1 MFKKKVLI
9 GMSRPITPT
18 QGWLSINQA
27 ADYIGMSRKSID
39 KAVKLKEQN
48 KCNATLRIKYVGNEK
63 RISRKSLDETEKI
76 ITTLK

>member
-1 MFKKKVLI
+1 
-9 GMSRPITPT
+9 MSRPITPT
-18 QGWLSINQA
+18 QGWLSISQA

-39 KAVKLKEQN
+39 KAVRLKEQ
-48 KCNATLRIKYVGNEK
+48 KKSNATLRIKYVGNEK

>member
-1 MFKKKVLI
+1 
-9 GMSRPITPT
+9 MSRPITPT

-48 KCNATLRIKYVGNEK
+48 KCNATYKVRWQ
-63 RISRKSLDETEKI
+63 
-76 ITTLK
+76 